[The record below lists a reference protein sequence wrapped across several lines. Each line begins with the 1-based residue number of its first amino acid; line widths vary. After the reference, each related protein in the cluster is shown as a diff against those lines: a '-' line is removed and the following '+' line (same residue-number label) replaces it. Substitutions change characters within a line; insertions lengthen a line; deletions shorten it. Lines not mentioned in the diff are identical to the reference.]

1 MITNLPIHPTL
12 PDAAMRA
19 LQQSTSA
26 RAVSGSPAPRSLV
39 ATSLAA
45 ALALLS
51 SCSGGEAP
59 KAEAAETAAAAPAE
73 APAAAPA
80 VAPAQTPAQ
89 PAVDQAAADSHAG
102 HDHAAGDGHDHGAA
116 DQPSAAS
123 STFTNLPNNARLD
136 IEITDHDFGT
146 AVEGEVLVHTFPMK
160 STGEGPL
167 VISTA
172 KPTCGCTVSKLEV
185 MGKDG
190 QWGMYEFGAEIAPGT
205 EMRLTAELDTKNKK
219 NLASSRINIFCNDP
233 RSTITLGLKAMLD
246 TYFNVA
252 PSNIDFGEISVAD
265 SIERSFEVSG
275 KHPGAFALQLD
286 ERPLP
291 EGVKVALQPI
301 GADAD
306 GKAERWKVDLTVGPD
321 AREGNIGFPVSLLS
335 DIAIAGASAGPDGK
349 LPVYGA
355 TVMTSGRVRGLIAWE
370 PQYLSFGL
378 VKPGQ
383 VTSRTFN
390 MQSFDPAFEFGSDL
404 KLRFVGPHDGQPD
417 FKYADSF
424 SAVVRPAANGKG
436 VDVEVTL
443 NGMPEGADGAFQGR
457 LVIETGHAAKP
468 EVAVLFSGV
477 CRNSAGTAASAAPA
491 AGGK

>member
-1 MITNLPIHPTL
+1 MILNSSVHPNP

-19 LQQSTSA
+19 LSKSTSA
-26 RAVSGSPAPRSLV
+26 RAVSGSCSSVPFVTAG
-39 ATSLAA
+39 LAALLA
-45 ALALLS
+45 ALAA
-51 SCSGGEAP
+51 CSGGEGP
-59 KAEAAETAAAAPAE
+59 KAQAAETTATAPAAE
-73 APAAAPA
+73 PAAAPA
-80 VAPAQTPAQ
+80 KAPVAAPATPAAAQ
-89 PAVDQAAADSHAG
+89 PASDEHAN
-102 HDHAAGDGHDHGAA
+102 HDHAASDDQATDAA
-116 DQPSAAS
+116 PSAAS
-123 STFTNLPNNARLD
+123 STFSNLPTNARLD
-136 IEITDHDFGT
+136 IEATDHDFGT
-146 AVEGEVLVHTFPMK
+146 AVEGEVLKHTFPMK
-160 STGEGPL
+160 SSGEGPL

-190 QWGMYEFGAEIAPGT
+190 EWAMYEFGGEIAPGT

-265 SIERSFEVSG
+265 SVERSFEVSG
-275 KHPGAFALQLD
+275 KQPGAFALQLD
-286 ERPLP
+286 ERQMP
-291 EGVKVALQPI
+291 EGVKIALEPVA
-301 GADAD
+301 ANAD
-306 GKAERWKVDLTVGPD
+306 GKAERWKVNLTVGPD

-335 DIAIAGASAGPDGK
+335 DIAIAGATVGADGK
-349 LPVYGA
+349 LPYYGA
-355 TVMTSGRVRGLIAWE
+355 TVMTSGRVRGLISWE

-383 VTSRTFN
+383 VTSRSFN

-404 KLRFVGPHDGQPD
+404 KVRFVGPHDGQPD

-424 SAVVRPAANGKG
+424 SAVVRPAATGKG

-457 LVIETGHAAKP
+457 LVIETGHASKP

-477 CRNSAGTAASAAPA
+477 CRNSAGTAVPT